1 MEFKNAYA
9 HIRPIKAI
17 NILRLLELLMII
29 ECSHINFYCSL
40 VNQCGFELLRLYN
53 FFKTNLLKIKTN
65 LNITKNLSYTKNG
78 YNIVLNN
85 KIS

>member
-40 VNQCGFELLRLYN
+40 VNQCGFELL
-53 FFKTNLLKIKTN
+53 
-65 LNITKNLSYTKNG
+65 
-78 YNIVLNN
+78 
-85 KIS
+85 